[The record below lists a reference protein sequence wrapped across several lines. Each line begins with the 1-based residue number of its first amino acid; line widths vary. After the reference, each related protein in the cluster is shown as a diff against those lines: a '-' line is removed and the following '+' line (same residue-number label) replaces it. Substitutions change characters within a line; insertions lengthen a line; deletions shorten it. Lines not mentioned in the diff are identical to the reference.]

1 MKYAV
6 LESGGKQYVAREGET
21 IEVDRLPTKVGQS
34 IDFKDVLLVVDK
46 AKVKV
51 GTPFIKGAK
60 VRGTVVDQIKA
71 PKVIVFKYIPKERYR
86 RKRGHRQQYTRV
98 AIDSIRLS
106 TPRKKATAAE
116 DREKS
121 KAAKSTVRTSK
132 KTSPSKAKT
141 GKSTEK
147 AKPAKSKSSAKP
159 KTKSSGSK

>member
-51 GTPFIKGAK
+51 GAPFIKGAK

-98 AIDSIRLS
+98 AIDSIRVS
-106 TPRKKATAAE
+106 TPRKKATTRG
-116 DREKS
+116 DSEKS
-121 KAAKSTVRTSK
+121 KASKSTVGAPK

-147 AKPAKSKSSAKP
+147 GKTSRSKSSAKP
-159 KTKSSGSK
+159 KAKPSGSK

>member
-21 IEVDRLPTKVGQS
+21 IEVDRLPTKIGQS
-34 IDFKDVLLVVDK
+34 IDFKDILLVVDK

-51 GTPFIKGAK
+51 GAPFIKGAK

-98 AIDSIRLS
+98 AIDSIRVS
-106 TPRKKATAAE
+106 APRKKATATE
-116 DREKS
+116 DSEKS
-121 KAAKSTVRTSK
+121 KAAKSTVGASK

-147 AKPAKSKSSAKP
+147 GKTGRSKSSAKP
-159 KTKSSGSK
+159 KAKPSGSK